1 MMPPKFYI
9 THFVPGKS
17 NPRSDSRLNVT
28 NEDPRS
34 AVNVIRPPDDPVL
47 VFAAECPMIAAFVDV
62 QGKVAVKTEGCS
74 IN

>member
-1 MMPPKFYI
+1 
-9 THFVPGKS
+9 
-17 NPRSDSRLNVT
+17 LNVT

-62 QGKVAVKTEGCS
+62 QGKVAVKTEGSS